1 MKVQNVD
8 LLPAEY
14 NALLEIIRRD
24 LRSQTTQI
32 SAGLMEGDW
41 YESNARMCT
50 RLLELL
56 NPKRHTLHR
65 VLDEAQSSSR

>member
-1 MKVQNVD
+1 MKVQSVD

-14 NALLEIIRRD
+14 NALLEIVRRD
-24 LRSQTTQI
+24 LRSQTAQI
-32 SAGLMEGDW
+32 SAGLIGGDW

-56 NPKRHTLHR
+56 NPKRRTLHQILYE
-65 VLDEAQSSSR
+65 VQSCSK